1 MGKGGLEPG
10 TGARETVHS
19 LYFAHRTN
27 IHMQEREWHCVKTGV
42 IREAWEEQ
50 DLIVKNEK
58 INAKEFDLSCWF

>member
-1 MGKGGLEPG
+1 
-10 TGARETVHS
+10 
-19 LYFAHRTN
+19 
-27 IHMQEREWHCVKTGV
+27 MQEREWHCVKTGV